1 MGAGTIRRGGEVRFS
16 SRTDSPPL
24 VAPELANTSNQAR
37 RLVTLGLG
45 ALWILDGLFELQP
58 GLKSHF
64 AVAVIGNA
72 METLPSPFYL
82 TSMNMLSTLVIPY
95 AALWDLLFAS
105 LQLSL
110 GVALVAGSARLK
122 HVALLAS
129 VAWGSVVWVFGEG
142 MAGILSPGGTFPGT
156 PSILNGFPGPAM
168 VYVLIALLL
177 LMPEN
182 RWRLSGRF
190 SVVADA
196 PALVFLACAAVQA
209 APLMWTSYG
218 QASIFVAG
226 RDYLPSQLA
235 VTLKPFADFTI
246 AHPVIGNTIE
256 VGANLV
262 AAIGLLFAGKSRW
275 VFAFAFGWLAFVWWF
290 GLGLGGMLTGLGTD
304 PGAPPAIML
313 LMGPA
318 LVSSRS
324 LVRELPRKPAPQ
336 IPGAL
341 GGGHVSTPG
350 GPGTA
355 SGSLLRLVS
364 SRLVQETR
372 RGPGT
377 TSSAGVG
384 WSPAGRTTPRLGGAF
399 EPTTLRFLWPEQAD
413 EPAKA
418 DHYSRKLLA
427 PI

>member
-1 MGAGTIRRGGEVRFS
+1 M
-16 SRTDSPPL
+16 
-24 VAPELANTSNQAR
+24 
-37 RLVTLGLG
+37 
-45 ALWILDGLFELQP
+45 DGLFELQP

-72 METLPSPFYL
+72 METLPSLFYL
-82 TSMNMLSTLVIPY
+82 TSMNMLSTLIIPY
-95 AALWDLLFAS
+95 AGLWDMLFAL

-110 GVALVAGSARLK
+110 GVALIAGSTRVK
-122 HVALLAS
+122 HLALLAS

-177 LMPEN
+177 LMPES
-182 RWRLSGRF
+182 RWTLSGRF

-226 RDYLPSQLA
+226 RDNLPSQMAIILR
-235 VTLKPFADFTI
+235 PFADYTI
-246 AHPVIGNTIE
+246 AHPVIGNSIE
-256 VGANLV
+256 VGANL
-262 AAIGLLFAGKSRW
+262 AAALGLLLARKSKW
-275 VFAFAFGWLAFVWWF
+275 VFVFAFGWLGFVWLF
-290 GLGLGGMLTGLGTD
+290 GLGLGGILTGLGTD

-318 LVSSRS
+318 LLALRS
-324 LVRELPRKPAPQ
+324 LGRGMPRKPGPQ
-336 IPGAL
+336 MPEVFGD
-341 GGGHVSTPG
+341 GRGSTPG
-350 GPGTA
+350 GLGRTFE
-355 SGSLLRLVS
+355 SRS
-364 SRLVQETR
+364 SRARE
-372 RGPGT
+372 RGRLKPAR
-377 TSSAGVG
+377 SARLGR
-384 WSPAGRTTPRLGGAF
+384 SPAGRTTPRLLGAF

-413 EPAKA
+413 ESAKA